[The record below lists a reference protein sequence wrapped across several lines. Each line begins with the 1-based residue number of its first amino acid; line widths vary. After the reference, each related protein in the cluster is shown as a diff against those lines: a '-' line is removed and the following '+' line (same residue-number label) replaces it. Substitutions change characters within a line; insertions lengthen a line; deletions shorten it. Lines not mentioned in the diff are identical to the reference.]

1 MKILV
6 AVKRV
11 IDYNVQIRVKDDNSG
26 IVTENVKMSTNP
38 PDDNAIEEAV
48 KIKEAGKATEIVAIT
63 IGDDKAQ
70 ETVRKALA
78 VGADRGIHVKADGI
92 IEPLA
97 VSKILKAVVEK
108 EKPDLVFMGKQAI
121 DDDCNQTGQMLA
133 ALLNWPQA
141 TFASKIEIKDKSLEV
156 TREVDEGLETIEVN
170 VPAIVTCDLR
180 LNEPRYASLPNIMKA
195 KKKPLDQKSATELGI
210 DTKPKNKQIKV
221 EKTTNGDRVSIASA
235 ILNDRDEPIGA
246 VELTGV
252 WEKLRWVKKR
262 ERLGKAVQAISTSIS
277 TNLKNKSL
285 S

>member
-11 IDYNVQIRVKDDNSG
+11 IDYNVQIRVKEDNSG
-26 IVTENVKMSTNP
+26 IVTDNVKMSTNP

-141 TFASKIEIKDKSLEV
+141 TFASKIDVKEKSLEV
-156 TREVDEGLETIEVN
+156 TREVAEGLETIEVN
-170 VPAIVTCDLR
+170 IPAIVTCDLR

-195 KKKPLDQKSATELGI
+195 KKKPLDQMSATDLGV
-210 DTKPKNKQIKV
+210 DTKPRIEQIKV
-221 EKTTNGDRVSIASA
+221 E
-235 ILNDRDEPIGA
+235 EPPKRKAGIKVA
-246 VELTGV
+246 NVAELV
-252 WEKLRWVKKR
+252 NK
-262 ERLGKAVQAISTSIS
+262 
-277 TNLKNKSL
+277 LKNEAKVI
-285 S
+285 